1 MTDFQTAAMTLLSGL
16 SKTEKF
22 HVAIG
27 LMRQVISTHCI
38 ALQTKHV
45 DEFSNKLKDAKQT
58 FNMQLVDFL
67 EVFRLLDRESQTTF
81 IKQLRVDN
89 NG

>member
-1 MTDFQTAAMTLLSGL
+1 MTDFQSAAMTLLSGL